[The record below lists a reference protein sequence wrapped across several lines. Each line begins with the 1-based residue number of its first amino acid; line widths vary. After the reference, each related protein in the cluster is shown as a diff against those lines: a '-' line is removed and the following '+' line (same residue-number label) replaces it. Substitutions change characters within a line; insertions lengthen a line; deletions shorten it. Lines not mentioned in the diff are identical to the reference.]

1 VRIDLG
7 GGEAMFEVN
16 RRVVTEVG
24 GSLRIP
30 ASGQATQV
38 RDLCGNLYNGRAWA
52 SADIGGDTRSWN
64 VQVDVSD
71 AELPGL
77 VRGGDPSQSF
87 ANAGTV
93 SASLALGGM
102 LDGSDTLRGIGHIS
116 AIDARMAELPVTL
129 RILQTSQLML
139 PLSDSLDTAK
149 VDFHVRGS
157 DLRFDRLDLTCP
169 TLRMVGSGS
178 LDLATWNLA
187 LRFKNRGTVPLIS
200 DLFGAASDQLFV
212 IDVTGPVTEPKV
224 NLTPL
229 PPLGGDPS
237 AEMPAAQTAAKPMET
252 R

>member
-1 VRIDLG
+1 MSMKPLTDSPAWKALQSHHKEVSGLHLRELFAADPKRGVKFTAEACGLYLDYSKNRVTGQTLELLFDLAEERELRGRIDVAG
-7 GGEAMFEVN
+7 HA
-16 RRVVTEVG
+16 
-24 GSLRIP
+24 
-30 ASGQATQV
+30 
-38 RDLCGNLYNGRAWA
+38 
-52 SADIGGDTRSWN
+52 
-64 VQVDVSD
+64 
-71 AELPGL
+71 
-77 VRGGDPSQSF
+77 GDPLSRR
-87 ANAGTV
+87 
-93 SASLALGGM
+93 
-102 LDGSDTLRGIGHIS
+102 GSGKMAVT
-116 AIDARMAELPVTL
+116 DARMMEFPLGMSF
-129 RILQTSQLML
+129 LQLTQLML

-237 AEMPAAQTAAKPMET
+237 AELPAAQTAAKPMET